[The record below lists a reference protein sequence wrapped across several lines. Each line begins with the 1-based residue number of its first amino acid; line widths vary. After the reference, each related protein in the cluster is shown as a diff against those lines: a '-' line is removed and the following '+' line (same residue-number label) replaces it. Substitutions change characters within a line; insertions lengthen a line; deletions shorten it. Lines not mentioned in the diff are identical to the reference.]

1 MGQLAEAK
9 LNAVSTETQLQ
20 EFLEEQKEVDKDHEK
35 KSVAFREMEETLK
48 EYKAQKNEKGEDI
61 VGDDASYEFMKQCSE
76 NMYLVNIVENDFIGG
91 DLNSTIK

>member
-1 MGQLAEAK
+1 MIWKDEE
-9 LNAVSTETQLQ
+9 LNIFCNTWGII
-20 EFLEEQKEVDKDHEK
+20 
-35 KSVAFREMEETLK
+35 
-48 EYKAQKNEKGEDI
+48 YKAQKNEKGEDI